1 MTTEQGETKIEV
13 SNDAKSIELTA
24 AIVAQ
29 LLKRPRKLVTEI
41 TFSREE
47 IDWLL
52 YKTSYVRRE
61 Q

>member
-1 MTTEQGETKIEV
+1 MTTEQGETRIEV